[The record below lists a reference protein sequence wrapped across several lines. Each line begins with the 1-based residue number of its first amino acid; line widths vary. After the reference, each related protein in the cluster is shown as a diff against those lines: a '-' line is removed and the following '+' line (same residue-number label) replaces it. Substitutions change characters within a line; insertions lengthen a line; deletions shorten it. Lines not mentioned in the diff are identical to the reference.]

1 MVILLLHWR
10 LFFLSHRSRS
20 GRSDSES
27 QQGFQFP
34 FLPSYEMA
42 VNDTRLNQQSA
53 ETSTSNSSI
62 DDGVIVDISRLRVD
76 SSTEN
81 QSDTSETNRSSVDT
95 SSVDT
100 PLSND
105 TIDWS
110 KKTQCNRVGLGEACK
125 GNRSRWKQFLQVWLL
140 TTLQNCNS
148 NWTCIC
154 RVSTQHRIEYG
165 RKWNLNR
172 NNVVTMLS
180 RLLGYRH
187 CKHTWMDHKSSL
199 TSFKR

>member
-1 MVILLLHWR
+1 MEVRSGILLFLV
-10 LFFLSHRSRS
+10 LFCRVIHADYVAHSDPTGDESDTTEFTVLVVFGVIFAIQIIVFMLFACKGYDAVYGPRS

-42 VNDTRLNQQSA
+42 VNDTRLNQQST
-53 ETSTSNSSI
+53 ETSSSNSSI
-62 DDGVIVDISRLRVD
+62 DDGVIVDISRLSVD

-105 TIDWS
+105 TID
-110 KKTQCNRVGLGEACK
+110 
-125 GNRSRWKQFLQVWLL
+125 
-140 TTLQNCNS
+140 
-148 NWTCIC
+148 
-154 RVSTQHRIEYG
+154 
-165 RKWNLNR
+165 
-172 NNVVTMLS
+172 
-180 RLLGYRH
+180 
-187 CKHTWMDHKSSL
+187 
-199 TSFKR
+199 